1 MHCFSILIFS
11 LDISLMF
18 DRLIVD
24 WLIDCLLQG
33 FKNATTPQDNWGPA
47 LDENKKGRYAIG
59 QDNKGFEADE
69 KEANLENGI
78 EMKKKN
84 GVTNGDSITV
94 QF

>member
-1 MHCFSILIFS
+1 MIVDWLIF
-11 LDISLMF
+11 
-18 DRLIVD
+18 DRSIDWLID
-24 WLIDCLLQG
+24 WLIDCLPQG
-33 FKNATTPQDNWGPA
+33 FKNAITPQDNWGPA

-69 KEANLENGI
+69 KEANLENRI
-78 EMKKKN
+78 EMEKKN

>member
-1 MHCFSILIFS
+1 M
-11 LDISLMF
+11 
-18 DRLIVD
+18 
-24 WLIDCLLQG
+24 IDCRLQG